1 MSGEQI
7 LGLAGR
13 LVLLLLSGALL
24 LLNAVGLP
32 GNWILLA
39 LAAGYSLITHFEH
52 VGWGTLGV
60 MAGLALLGE
69 ALEATVGLVYVSKRG
84 ATRLG
89 TLGAFV
95 GGLAGA
101 IASSTVAPPVGA
113 LLGAF
118 AGTFAGA
125 FLFEYMGERRR
136 DRALRAGRAALVGRA
151 LAAVVKTTCGFWMW
165 VVFAYKLLV
174 RG

>member
-52 VGWGTLGV
+52 VGWGTLG
-60 MAGLALLGE
+60 
-69 ALEATVGLVYVSKRG
+69 
-84 ATRLG
+84 
-89 TLGAFV
+89 AFV

-113 LLGAF
+113 FLGAF